1 MNLALN
7 NIGADSVSSISSRSG
22 LNSARG
28 GTKPFGALLTNPN
41 GDMNSARLDLKGNQN
56 ADAAQEEKVDYFKKI
71 KTLNNTNMSI
81 RENKETNSALR
92 NVKEMLDPARD
103 VSTELIF

>member
-1 MNLALN
+1 M
-7 NIGADSVSSISSRSG
+7 SSRSG
-22 LNSARG
+22 LNSAR

-41 GDMNSARLDLKGNQN
+41 GDINSARLDLKGNPN
-56 ADAAQEEKVDYFKKI
+56 AEAPREEKVDYFKKI

-81 RENKETNSALR
+81 RENKEINNALR

-103 VSTELIF
+103 VSTKLMF